1 LAGKRIGSLAD
12 NLRINNMTLKNG
24 LGEQINVY
32 HLYVINGVVFTDTKK
47 AKLYQVWLKLQGK
60 ADDGVFLAISAS
72 AEFNED
78 SKKPILVNA
87 IASLQAG
94 FEARNAN

>member
-1 LAGKRIGSLAD
+1 ML
-12 NLRINNMTLKNG
+12 LKNG
-24 LGEQINVY
+24 SGEQVSVY
-32 HLYVINGVVFTDTKK
+32 HLYIINGAVFTDTKR

-60 ADDGVFLAISAS
+60 PYDGVFLAISAS

-78 SKKPILVNA
+78 SIKPILVNA

>member
-1 LAGKRIGSLAD
+1 
-12 NLRINNMTLKNG
+12 MTLKNG

-60 ADDGVFLAISAS
+60 ADDGVFLAVSFLQDNEGFIPRNQVLGKLVLPIISA
-72 AEFNED
+72 
-78 SKKPILVNA
+78 
-87 IASLQAG
+87 
-94 FEARNAN
+94 FEARNSL